1 MNAEFIAMLDY
12 LERERGIKREILLE
26 AVSNAL
32 LSASKKSVSASRELR
47 IDINPKTGEIRA
59 LANLIVADKVTNPQD
74 EISETAARRIKSD
87 AKVGDVVEVE
97 VTPKNFGRIAGQ
109 TAKQAMMQRIRQ
121 VEKEMIYEE
130 FKDRAGEIVSGT
142 VRRFDRSDVILDL
155 GKFEAIM
162 PQRERVVVEDYNV
175 GDRLRA
181 YVVAVDNGIRG
192 PEIIV
197 SRSHP
202 NFVRRLFEL
211 EVSEIADGTVEIRGI
226 AREAGYRTKIAVWSA
241 NEKVDPVGACV
252 GMRGSRVKNI
262 VRELNNEKVDII
274 RWSSDPKEYV
284 LEALKPAKVKNLVFD
299 TEKKSVQISVDED
312 QLSLAIG
319 KKGQNARLTSRLTGW
334 EINIG
339 KDTSATTVVEQ
350 KLALAAQKTKVLKK
364 EPKRAPEH
372 ADAAAPAKSCTL
384 APKTEPRPAAAPSHE
399 HESVSLIDRK
409 KPRKKTEDGEVKPKR
424 NVLPPIS
431 RIRASMEATVAPPKP
446 AAPVEASKQTP
457 PSPAPSEVVPPSAEA
472 EVAPQKIILIKPPIV
487 VKQLAAELGLKPHQL
502 IAELMTHNIFANMNQ
517 TIEPDIAAKIAE
529 NHGFVLE
536 KERREKG
543 AGVHKVEQ
551 VVVAPPPPVI
561 EKNAEL
567 KPRGPII
574 TFMGHVD
581 HGKTSVLDAIRK
593 TRVAAGEAGGI
604 TQHIGAHT
612 VDHNGA
618 TLTFIDTPGH
628 AAFTAM
634 RARGANV
641 TDIVVLVVAA
651 DDGIM
656 PQTLEAINHAKAA
669 PHVKIMVAI
678 NKIDLP
684 SANIDR
690 VKKQLQEHELT
701 PEDWGG
707 ETIVCPVSATKGTG
721 IDHLLEMMTLQ
732 AEVMELKA
740 SPTATPRGT
749 VIEAQV
755 EAGRGPTAT
764 VIVQMGTLKVGDP
777 FICGDYS
784 GKVKSLLDDRGQPI
798 KKAGPSTPV
807 KVLGFTGLPNAG
819 DELLVMDSERS
830 AKTLSEERL
839 LAKRAYK
846 LTVPQRAT
854 PERLLE
860 AADGKKVL
868 RIVLK
873 CDAQGSLEALI
884 GALQQIESKKID
896 LEIIHSAVGP
906 ISESDI
912 LLASASNAVVV
923 GFNVKVENMAVS
935 AARQEGVQVN
945 LDGIIYELL
954 DQIKEAMAGLLEPE
968 HRETVIGHAEV
979 KQVFELSRGIVAGCL
994 VTEGRIA
1001 RAARARVLRKRQPV
1015 YDGGISTLRRF
1026 QDDVKEVRS
1035 GLECGIKLGD
1045 FSEYQVGD
1053 IIECYQLEA
1062 IAQKL

>member
-1 MNAEFIAMLDY
+1 MAT
-12 LERERGIKREILLE
+12 KT
-26 AVSNAL
+26 S
-32 LSASKKSVSASRELR
+32 SK
-47 IDINPKTGEIRA
+47 
-59 LANLIVADKVTNPQD
+59 
-74 EISETAARRIKSD
+74 TAARKPAARKTAIAHKPTTPK
-87 AKVGDVVEVE
+87 AKVS
-97 VTPKNFGRIAGQ
+97 K
-109 TAKQAMMQRIRQ
+109 K
-121 VEKEMIYEE
+121 K
-130 FKDRAGEIVSGT
+130 
-142 VRRFDRSDVILDL
+142 L
-155 GKFEAIM
+155 
-162 PQRERVVVEDYNV
+162 
-175 GDRLRA
+175 
-181 YVVAVDNGIRG
+181 
-192 PEIIV
+192 
-197 SRSHP
+197 
-202 NFVRRLFEL
+202 
-211 EVSEIADGTVEIRGI
+211 
-226 AREAGYRTKIAVWSA
+226 EAGTESA
-241 NEKVDPVGACV
+241 H
-252 GMRGSRVKNI
+252 
-262 VRELNNEKVDII
+262 
-274 RWSSDPKEYV
+274 
-284 LEALKPAKVKNLVFD
+284 
-299 TEKKSVQISVDED
+299 T
-312 QLSLAIG
+312 
-319 KKGQNARLTSRLTGW
+319 
-334 EINIG
+334 
-339 KDTSATTVVEQ
+339 
-350 KLALAAQKTKVLKK
+350 
-364 EPKRAPEH
+364 H
-372 ADAAAPAKSCTL
+372 AAARAQTRAQQSAL
-384 APKTEPRPAAAPSHE
+384 PKTTPQPAPALRHE
-399 HESVSLIDRK
+399 IESVSLIDKKKARK
-409 KPRKKTEDGEVKPKR
+409 KAEETEVKPKR
-424 NVLPPIS
+424 QVLPPIS
-431 RIRASMEATVAPPKP
+431 RIRATLETPVAPSKAITPVKP
-446 AAPVEASKQTP
+446 EQAPPEEPPGTITADGTTAPPAEAQVEA
-457 PSPAPSEVVPPSAEA
+457 
-472 EVAPQKIILIKPPIV
+472 QKVIHIKPPII
-487 VKQLAAELGLKPHQL
+487 VKQLAIELGLKPHQL
-502 IAELMTHNIFANMNQ
+502 IAELMSFNIFANINQ
-517 TIEPDIAAKIAE
+517 TIEPDIASKIAE
-529 NHGFVLE
+529 SHGFVLE

-543 AGVHKVEQ
+543 AGVHKIEEVI
-551 VVVAPPPPVI
+551 VAPPPPVI
-561 EKNAEL
+561 EKEEEL

-581 HGKTSVLDAIRK
+581 HGKTSLMDAIRK

-604 TQHIGAHT
+604 TQHIGAYS
-612 VDHNGA
+612 VDHKG
-618 TLTFIDTPGH
+618 TKITFIDTPGH

-641 TDIVVLVVAA
+641 TDIVVLVIAA

-656 PQTLEAINHAKAA
+656 PQTIEAINHAKAA
-669 PHVKIMVAI
+669 PHVKIMVAL
-678 NKIDLP
+678 NKVDLP

-690 VKKQLQEHELT
+690 VKKQLQERELT

-721 IDHLLEMMTLQ
+721 IDQLLEMMTLQ

-740 SPTATPRGT
+740 SPNATPRGT

-764 VIVQMGTLKVGDP
+764 VIVQMGTLKIGDP

-839 LAKRAYK
+839 LAKRADK

-854 PERLLE
+854 LESLLE

-935 AARQEGVQVN
+935 AARREGVQVK
-945 LDGIIYELL
+945 LYSIIYELL

-994 VTEGRIA
+994 VTDGRIA

-1045 FSEYQVGD
+1045 FSEYQVND

>member
-1 MNAEFIAMLDY
+1 MATKTSSKTAA
-12 LERERGIKREILLE
+12 RKPAARKTAAARKPP
-26 AVSNAL
+26 ASKTR
-32 LSASKKSVSASRELR
+32 ASKKGLE
-47 IDINPKTGEIRA
+47 
-59 LANLIVADKVTNPQD
+59 
-74 EISETAARRIKSD
+74 SD
-87 AKVGDVVEVE
+87 AESAGTHATASAKLHPQQSPSARVPPQVASAPRHEVE
-97 VTPKNFGRIAGQ
+97 SI
-109 TAKQAMMQRIRQ
+109 
-121 VEKEMIYEE
+121 
-130 FKDRAGEIVSGT
+130 
-142 VRRFDRSDVILDL
+142 
-155 GKFEAIM
+155 
-162 PQRERVVVEDYNV
+162 
-175 GDRLRA
+175 
-181 YVVAVDNGIRG
+181 
-192 PEIIV
+192 
-197 SRSHP
+197 
-202 NFVRRLFEL
+202 
-211 EVSEIADGTVEIRGI
+211 
-226 AREAGYRTKIAVWSA
+226 
-241 NEKVDPVGACV
+241 
-252 GMRGSRVKNI
+252 
-262 VRELNNEKVDII
+262 
-274 RWSSDPKEYV
+274 
-284 LEALKPAKVKNLVFD
+284 
-299 TEKKSVQISVDED
+299 
-312 QLSLAIG
+312 
-319 KKGQNARLTSRLTGW
+319 
-334 EINIG
+334 
-339 KDTSATTVVEQ
+339 
-350 KLALAAQKTKVLKK
+350 
-364 EPKRAPEH
+364 
-372 ADAAAPAKSCTL
+372 
-384 APKTEPRPAAAPSHE
+384 
-399 HESVSLIDRK
+399 SLIDKK

-424 NVLPPIS
+424 DVLPPIS
-431 RIRASMEATVAPPKP
+431 RIRASLEVPAASPKP
-446 AAPVEASKQTP
+446 ATPVNLEPASPPPTEQPGVIVEATTAP
-457 PSPAPSEVVPPSAEA
+457 PAEA
-472 EVAPQKIILIKPPIV
+472 EVEPQNVIHIKPPII
-487 VKQLAAELGLKPHQL
+487 VKQLATELGLKPHQL
-502 IAELMTHNIFANMNQ
+502 IAELMSFNIFANINQ
-517 TIEPDIAAKIAE
+517 TIEPDIASKICE

-561 EKNAEL
+561 EKEEEL

-581 HGKTSVLDAIRK
+581 HGKTSLMDAIRK
-593 TRVAAGEAGGI
+593 TRVAAGEIGGI
-604 TQHIGAHT
+604 TQHIGAYS
-612 VDHNGA
+612 VDHKG
-618 TLTFIDTPGH
+618 TRITFIDTPGH

-656 PQTLEAINHAKAA
+656 PQTIEAINHAKAA

-690 VKKQLQEHELT
+690 VKKQLQERELT

-764 VIVQMGTLKVGDP
+764 VIVQMGTLRTGDP

-784 GKVKSLLDDRGQPI
+784 GKVKSLLDDRGQTI
-798 KKAGPSTPV
+798 KEAGPSTPV
-807 KVLGFTGLPNAG
+807 KVLGFIGLPNAG
-819 DELLVMDSERS
+819 DELLVMDLERS

-839 LAKRAYK
+839 LAKRTDK

-854 PERLLE
+854 LESLLE
-860 AADGKKVL
+860 AASGKKVL

-873 CDAQGSLEALI
+873 CDAQGSLEALV
-884 GALQQIESKKID
+884 GALKQIESKKID

-912 LLASASNAVVV
+912 LLASASDAVVV
-923 GFNVKVENMAVS
+923 GFNVKVESMAIS
-935 AARQEGVQVN
+935 AAKREIVQIK
-945 LDGIIYELL
+945 LYSIIYELL
-954 DQIKEAMAGLLEPE
+954 DQIKDAMAGLLEPE

-979 KQVFELSRGIVAGCL
+979 KQVFQLSRGIVAGCL
-994 VTEGRIA
+994 VTDGRIA
-1001 RAARARVLRKRQPV
+1001 RAARARLLRKRQPV